1 LIRHVS
7 SGFGDTEAR
16 RGSIRRAALLCGLAF
31 AMPAPASAA
40 TAGSIEIVGGGLLL
54 VSIAGLVL
62 FGARWRAE
70 RRRASAAEG
79 ELALARAA
87 AAGAP
92 AQAVVWP
99 AAGGS
104 ARCSPA
110 LADGLGLSAARGF
123 DTDAL
128 IQAFR
133 PEAGA
138 KLRTAVEALRSRGA
152 DFALDRL
159 ITASER
165 IYRVEGRRM
174 ADPAIDSLWL
184 TDVTDSAAAEATL
197 VEAHDGLARLL
208 DALPVAA
215 WRRDAEHRV
224 VAGNTAYARAA
235 DADDLVD
242 ALARGAEILTG
253 RGIEIAR
260 RAAAEGAMHAERHHV
275 VIDGERRLLEIT
287 ELPEGPE
294 GGLLGY
300 ALDYTDVEEAEG
312 ELARHLD
319 AHREV
324 LEQLGVAI
332 AIFGPDMRLDFFNTA
347 YARLWRFDESWLATE
362 PTYDSVL
369 EDLRDRRAMP
379 EQADFPAYKS
389 ERRKL
394 FTSLLEPLEE
404 VLHLPDSRSLRMVVT
419 PHPMGGL
426 LFIFEDV
433 TDRLALE
440 RSYNTLI
447 DVQRETLDNLYEG
460 VAVFGGDGRLK
471 LSNPA
476 YARIWGL
483 AEDFMRTE
491 PHVADVVDRTRGY
504 FEHGSDWGELRDR
517 MLVRATDRIPT
528 NGRMERLDGS
538 VISYAKVPL
547 PDGGVLWSYLDI
559 TDSIRVERVLR
570 ERNEALETADRLK
583 SEFIANVSYELR
595 TPLNA
600 IIGFAEIL
608 NNQYFGELNERQSEY
623 SKGIIDASSRLLA
636 LINDILDLAMIEA
649 GRMTLERNRVDAH
662 ALLVSVFNLMR
673 DWARKQNLQLEFHCP
688 TDIGFITADE
698 RRIKQALFNLMS
710 NAIKF
715 TPEGG
720 RVSLIGRREGAT
732 VVFEVADSGVGIA
745 REDRTRV
752 FEKFER
758 GPQPDGGTTG
768 AGLGLSLVKNFVEMH
783 GGYVEI
789 DSSPERGT
797 RVICVLPAHAG
808 PGSAIAEAS

>member
-1 LIRHVS
+1 MGP
-7 SGFGDTEAR
+7 GFGIRGVR
-16 RGSIRRAALLCGLAF
+16 RGFSRRAAALGGLAI
-31 AMPAPASAA
+31 ATPAPALAA
-40 TAGSIEIVGGGLLL
+40 TPEPAVFAAGALLL
-54 VSIAGLVL
+54 VSIAGIVL
-62 FGARWRAE
+62 LGARWRAE
-70 RRRASAAEG
+70 RRRAANAEG
-79 ELALARAA
+79 ELALARATA
-87 AAGAP
+87 AAAP
-92 AQAVVWP
+92 AQAVIWP
-99 AAGGS
+99 AGGGP
-104 ARCSPA
+104 ARCSA
-110 LADGLGLSAARGF
+110 AFGDGLDLAATGGF
-123 DTDAL
+123 DADEL
-128 IQAFR
+128 IQAFV

-138 KLRTAVEALRSRGA
+138 RLRAGLDALRGGGTA
-152 DFALDRL
+152 FALDRV
-159 ITASER
+159 TAVSG
-165 IYRVEGRRM
+165 RVFRAEGRRLVEAG
-174 ADPAIDSLWL
+174 ADALWL
-184 TDVTDSAAAEATL
+184 TDITEATARSTAL
-197 VEAHDGLARLL
+197 DRAQDRLARLL
-208 DALPVAA
+208 DALPIAA
-215 WRRDAEHRV
+215 WRRDAEYRV
-224 VAGNTAYARAA
+224 VAGNAAYARAA
-235 DADDLVD
+235 DAEDLGQ
-242 ALARGAEILTG
+242 ALAQGAEILTG
-253 RGIEIAR
+253 AGIEIAR
-260 RAAAEGAMHAERHHV
+260 RAAAEGAARAERHHV

-287 ELPEGPE
+287 ELPDGPDGE
-294 GGLLGY
+294 LLGY

-312 ELARHLD
+312 ELARHLA

-324 LEQLGVAI
+324 LEKLGVAI
-332 AIFGPDMRLDFFNTA
+332 AIFGPDTRLAFFNTA
-347 YARLWRFDESWLATE
+347 YARLWRFDEQWLLTE
-362 PTYDSVL
+362 PNYDAVL

-379 EQADFPAYKS
+379 EQADFPAYKN

-471 LSNPA
+471 LSNPS

-491 PHVADVVDRTRGY
+491 PHVADVVERTRGY
-504 FEHGSDWGELRDR
+504 FEQGSEWGSLRDR
-517 MLVRATDRIPT
+517 MLGRATDRIPI

-662 ALLVSVFNLMR
+662 ALLVSVFNLTR

-688 TDIGFITADE
+688 PDIGVMTADE

-720 RVSLIGRREGAT
+720 RVSLIGRREGST
-732 VVFEVADSGVGIA
+732 LVFEVADSGVGIP
-745 REDRTRV
+745 REDRTRI

-758 GPQPDGGTTG
+758 GPQPEIGVTG
-768 AGLGLSLVKNFVEMH
+768 AGLGLALVKNFVEMH

-797 RVICVLPAHAG
+797 RVSCVLPAHAD
-808 PGSAIAEAS
+808 PGSVVAEAS

>member
-1 LIRHVS
+1 ML
-7 SGFGDTEAR
+7 G
-16 RGSIRRAALLCGLAF
+16 GLA
-31 AMPAPASAA
+31 AAIPAPALAA
-40 TAGSIEIVGGGLLL
+40 TPGPIAFAAGGLLL
-54 VSIAGLVL
+54 LSALGLVL
-62 FGARWRAE
+62 LALRWRTE
-70 RRRASAAEG
+70 RRRAAKAEG
-79 ELALARAA
+79 ELDLARATA
-87 AAGAP
+87 AAAP
-92 AQAVVWP
+92 VQAVVWP
-99 AAGGS
+99 VGGGAPQCSATLAG
-104 ARCSPA
+104 A
-110 LADGLGLSAARGF
+110 LDLPPSDAF

-128 IQAFR
+128 IRFFR
-133 PEAGA
+133 VEDGA
-138 KLRTAVEALRSRGA
+138 RLRVALDALRGGGA
-152 DFALDRL
+152 GFALDRL
-159 ITASER
+159 VSSAGR
-165 IYRVEGRRM
+165 IYRAEGGRTAGGA
-174 ADPAIDSLWL
+174 ADTLWL
-184 TDVTDSAAAEATL
+184 TDITEAAKAEAAL
-197 VEAHDGLARLL
+197 DEAHGRLARLL

-215 WRRDAEHRV
+215 WRRDGDQRIVE
-224 VAGNTAYARAA
+224 GNEAYARAA
-235 DADDLVD
+235 DAADLND
-242 ALARGAEILTG
+242 ALARAAEILTG
-253 RGIEIAR
+253 GGKDIAR
-260 RAAAEGAMHAERHHV
+260 RAAAGGVALAERHHV
-275 VIDGERRLLEIT
+275 VIDGDRRLLEIT
-287 ELPEGPE
+287 EMPAE
-294 GGLLGY
+294 GGLIGY
-300 ALDYTDVEEAEG
+300 ALDRTDVEEAEG
-312 ELARHLD
+312 DLARHLD

-332 AIFGPDMRLDFFNTA
+332 VIFGPDTRLMFFNRA
-347 YARLWRFDESWLATE
+347 YARLWRFDEAWLASE
-362 PTYDSVL
+362 PNYDEVL
-369 EDLRDRRAMP
+369 EDLRERRAMP
-379 EQADFPAYKS
+379 EQADFPAHKKA
-389 ERRKL
+389 RRAL
-394 FTSLLEPLEE
+394 FTSLLEPQEE

-419 PHPMGGL
+419 PHPLGGL
-426 LFIFEDV
+426 LFTFEDV

-491 PHVADVVDRTRGY
+491 PHIADVVERTASY
-504 FEHGSDWGELRDR
+504 FEHGSEWSDLRDR
-517 MLVRATDRIPT
+517 MLDRATDRIPI
-528 NGRMERLDGS
+528 NGRMERIDGS

-662 ALLVSVFNLMR
+662 ALLVSVFNLTR
-673 DWARKQNLQLEFHCP
+673 DWARKQNLRLDFHCP
-688 TDIGFITADE
+688 PDIGALTADE

-720 RVSLIGRREGAT
+720 HVTLIGRREGEA
-732 VVFEVADSGVGIA
+732 VIFEVSDSGVGIP

-758 GPQPDGGTTG
+758 GPQPEGRTTG
-768 AGLGLSLVKNFVEMH
+768 AGLGLSLVKNFVELH

-789 DSSPERGT
+789 ESSPERGT
-797 RVICVLPAHAG
+797 RVTCVLPAHSD
-808 PGSAIAEAS
+808 PGTAIAEAS